1 MIYAPKGDVTIH
13 ADDVNFSGLILAENV
28 EITGNNININYNQ
41 SFGELI
47 GSCMDNPSDSIE
59 NDTRFEV
66 EKNIFLD
73 TAHLSYIENGYLV
86 EDGFEELNCTL
97 LMSSTFESLTVEIYD
112 DHGINV
118 FTQQLEP
125 TLNWSTTD
133 IGLLYGDNYV
143 KITAVDE
150 TGDILQKE
158 YLLQCFTADFND
170 QLMVDREDP
179 DGDGPY

>member
-158 YLLQCFTADFND
+158 YLLHCFTADFND